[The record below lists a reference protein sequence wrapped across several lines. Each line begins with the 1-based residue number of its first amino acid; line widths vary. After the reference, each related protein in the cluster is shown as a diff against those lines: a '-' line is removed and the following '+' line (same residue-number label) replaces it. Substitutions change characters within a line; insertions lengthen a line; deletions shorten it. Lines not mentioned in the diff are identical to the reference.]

1 MLPLLVKLIL
11 DQTIEISL
19 STRKLRLN
27 KSRWPPPLHLKQTN
41 ARPTAPITTIQ
52 KMRSAKSIF

>member
-11 DQTIEISL
+11 DKTIEISL
-19 STRKLRLN
+19 SARKLRLN

-41 ARPTAPITTIQ
+41 ARPTAAVQIIQ
-52 KMRSAKSIF
+52 KMRAAKAIF